1 MRPTKEQIEQEIER
15 LEDLKLNVSHY
26 STFGDDNRAQIA
38 AQIEVLVEGLSSDDI
53 ADRYIDEIYE
63 AAISAWDWLENA
75 HDDDTLSQDWEALR
89 E

>member
-26 STFGDDNRAQIA
+26 SAFGDDNRAQIA